1 MARETVTLVMKGAA
15 VDYGR
20 KPKAVSGG
28 VHGRD
33 LSANGEYVVCG
44 ETILKEWSVNI
55 GLE

>member
-1 MARETVTLVMKGAA
+1 MKGAA